1 MTKRKNKSVQ
11 AIAKLVLIKHLIA
24 IVLTSLSALLNP
36 KMYLVRTL
44 HRQKKRVELYK
55 NIIPVV
61 LSFYKVE
68 IGDNTMQEKKTL
80 NIKIN
85 GTFLTLLGITF
96 IILKLCG
103 VIDWA
108 WIWVLAPLWG
118 GIALML
124 VIFLLFII
132 LHIVIEVA
140 YQMRTQRQVKRLR
153 SYRRK

>member
-1 MTKRKNKSVQ
+1 
-11 AIAKLVLIKHLIA
+11 
-24 IVLTSLSALLNP
+24 
-36 KMYLVRTL
+36 
-44 HRQKKRVELYK
+44 
-55 NIIPVV
+55 
-61 LSFYKVE
+61 
-68 IGDNTMQEKKTL
+68 MQEKKTL

-124 VIFLLFII
+124 VIFLLFIL